1 MFELVFFN
9 DIDEFIVLKRI
20 NMWNNMLFELNL
32 VVWCFF
38 LDKEEVVVFSF
49 YSVFFDF
56 KFRNNDFVINDE
68 YG

>member
-9 DIDEFIVLKRI
+9 DIDEFFVLKRI

-56 KFRNNDFVINDE
+56 NFRNNDFVIKDE

>member
-38 LDKEEVVVFSF
+38 LDNEEVVVFSF

-56 KFRNNDFVINDE
+56 NFRNNDFVINDE

>member
-9 DIDEFIVLKRI
+9 DIDELIVLKRI

-56 KFRNNDFVINDE
+56 NFRNNDFVINDE